1 MSRQGRL
8 HLEGGIYHVIQRG
21 IERRELFKNDS
32 DREEFIKRL
41 IESLKY
47 SGHKCYGW
55 ALMPNHFHLVIR
67 TGTKKVSDLMMKL
80 STSYALYFNK
90 KYARS
95 GYLYQ
100 GRYKSILC
108 QEDSYLME
116 LIRYV
121 HLNPLRARIVK
132 DTRELGTYKWSGH
145 SVIMGTQ
152 KAQWQSTDEVLS
164 YFGKK
169 RTEAMKKYEIFVAEA
184 KDVAKRQDLTGGGL
198 LRSAGGWRGV
208 MDLKRS
214 KEMWMADERIL
225 GDGDF
230 VSAALRQ
237 AGERFERKDKLRKEG
252 WDIERLVKRVCELIG
267 VDPKD
272 IQRKSKRSKLSQ
284 ARSLVAYW
292 GSKELGISGIELA
305 KYFQI
310 SGSSI
315 SEAIVRGEKIVKD
328 NQYLIT

>member
-1 MSRQGRL
+1 
-8 HLEGGIYHVIQRG
+8 
-21 IERRELFKNDS
+21 
-32 DREEFIKRL
+32 
-41 IESLKY
+41 
-47 SGHKCYGW
+47 
-55 ALMPNHFHLVIR
+55 
-67 TGTKKVSDLMMKL
+67 
-80 STSYALYFNK
+80 
-90 KYARS
+90 
-95 GYLYQ
+95 
-100 GRYKSILC
+100 
-108 QEDSYLME
+108 
-116 LIRYV
+116 
-121 HLNPLRARIVK
+121 
-132 DTRELGTYKWSGH
+132 
-145 SVIMGTQ
+145 MGTQ